1 MKGAMISYIDKGC
14 DHFHTKDEYLVTSGK
29 GEVKAREGAGE

>member
-14 DHFHTKDEYLVTSGK
+14 DHFHTKNEYLVTSGK
-29 GEVKAREGAGE
+29 GEVKAGEAGE